1 MRQIV
6 LDGRIGK
13 DGAKKLK
20 TASGKEYIRF
30 SIANDAYIDGTNQT
44 DWFDVT
50 CFDPYIVD
58 KKFEYLKQGRYAI
71 IQGGLKSEIAI
82 RNGKAFL
89 NQYITANTI
98 ELPSFGKKDE
108 NNEAQVSTYTASTKS
123 ETVVTTNVPA
133 QPKVEVAPAQQ
144 PAQAQT
150 APAGWDSGSD
160 DLPF

>member
-50 CFDPYIVD
+50 CFDPFIVG
-58 KKFEYLKQGRYAI
+58 KKFEFLKQGRYVI

-108 NNEAQVSTYTASTKS
+108 NNEPQVSTYTGGTRS
-123 ETVVTTNVPA
+123 ETVVTTNLPA
-133 QPKVEVAPAQQ
+133 KPAVEETPVQQAVAAQ
-144 PAQAQT
+144 
-150 APAGWDSGSD
+150 AGWDSTGD